1 MISPVFAL
9 TIEFLNFGAK
19 KDGEELYG
27 GVVFFVFSNALE
39 EYDVDGFF
47 VGGLE
52 SIDGRRTVLRTPPF
66 PPLDELKGLLFVS
79 LRSPAMLNV
88 FVFFLTNSSVCG
100 TPFPPHTCARKRRR
114 AAGPPW
120 HMVHQR
126 VTTYMRRL

>member
-88 FVFFLTNSSVCG
+88 FVFFLTNSSSS
-100 TPFPPHTCARKRRR
+100 PFIGSFLPLFPTLLFYTC
-114 AAGPPW
+114 
-120 HMVHQR
+120 M
-126 VTTYMRRL
+126 Y

>member
-1 MISPVFAL
+1 LISPVFAL

-88 FVFFLTNSSVCG
+88 FVFFLTNSSSS
-100 TPFPPHTCARKRRR
+100 PFIGSLLPLFPTLLLSIIDILLCT
-114 AAGPPW
+114 AGK
-120 HMVHQR
+120 VSFAS
-126 VTTYMRRL
+126 

>member
-88 FVFFLTNSSVCG
+88 FVFFLISYFIHLRNFRFERFKLQIFDCNYS
-100 TPFPPHTCARKRRR
+100 F
-114 AAGPPW
+114 
-120 HMVHQR
+120 
-126 VTTYMRRL
+126 

>member
-88 FVFFLTNSSVCG
+88 FVFFLTNSSSS
-100 TPFPPHTCARKRRR
+100 PFIGSFLPLFPTLLFSIIDILLCT
-114 AAGPPW
+114 AGK
-120 HMVHQR
+120 VSFAS
-126 VTTYMRRL
+126 

>member
-1 MISPVFAL
+1 MISPVFAF

-88 FVFFLTNSSVCG
+88 FVFFLTNSSSS
-100 TPFPPHTCARKRRR
+100 PFIGSFLPLFPTLLFSIIDILLCT
-114 AAGPPW
+114 AGK
-120 HMVHQR
+120 VSFAS
-126 VTTYMRRL
+126 

>member
-19 KDGEELYG
+19 KDGEELDG

-88 FVFFLTNSSVCG
+88 FVFFLTNSSSS
-100 TPFPPHTCARKRRR
+100 PFIGSFLPLFPTLLLSIIDILLCT
-114 AAGPPW
+114 AGK
-120 HMVHQR
+120 VSFAS
-126 VTTYMRRL
+126 

>member
-27 GVVFFVFSNALE
+27 GVVFLVFSNALE
-39 EYDVDGFF
+39 EYGVDGFF

-79 LRSPAMLNV
+79 LRSPAMLNG
-88 FVFFLTNSSVCG
+88 FVFFLTNSSSS
-100 TPFPPHTCARKRRR
+100 PFIGSFLPLFPTLLFSIIDILLCP
-114 AAGPPW
+114 AGK
-120 HMVHQR
+120 VSFAS
-126 VTTYMRRL
+126 